1 MIIRIKFVKYD
12 VMFPQEIPGFA
23 TYFMESPYD
32 WSYKAKQR
40 DTIAGYAEDRTID
53 YPRGFGLGGSR

>member
-1 MIIRIKFVKYD
+1 
-12 VMFPQEIPGFA
+12 MFPQEIPGFA

-32 WSYKAKQR
+32 WSYKSKQR
-40 DTIAGYAEDRTID
+40 DSIAGYAEDRTID